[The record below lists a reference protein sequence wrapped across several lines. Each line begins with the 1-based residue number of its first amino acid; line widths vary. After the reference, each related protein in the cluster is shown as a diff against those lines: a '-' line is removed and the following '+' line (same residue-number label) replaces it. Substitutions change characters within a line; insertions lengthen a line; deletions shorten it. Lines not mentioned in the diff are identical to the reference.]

1 MSVHLE
7 GGEYMQGLSIICKA
21 VELHPSRLPGWSI
34 TSGEMWVWFESLRS
48 SWTCSVILI
57 RQFELCEAS
66 GRQTQFKPTLLCR
79 VPCDRV
85 TFDLRRLDQS
95 TPNPVHSQ
103 DITFRTRAGDP
114 G

>member
-21 VELHPSRLPGWSI
+21 VELHPSRLPGWST

-66 GRQTQFKPTLLCR
+66 GRRTHSTLSRTLGPCHFRSAPARPEYTKPWA
-79 VPCDRV
+79 
-85 TFDLRRLDQS
+85 F
-95 TPNPVHSQ
+95 
-103 DITFRTRAGDP
+103 TRYNI
-114 G
+114 